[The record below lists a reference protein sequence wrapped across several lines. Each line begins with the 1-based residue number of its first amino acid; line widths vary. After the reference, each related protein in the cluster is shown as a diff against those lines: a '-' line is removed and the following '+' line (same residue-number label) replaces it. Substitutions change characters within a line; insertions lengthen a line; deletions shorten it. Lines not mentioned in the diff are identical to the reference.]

1 MRVGEESDSASGYPT
16 PMGGDT
22 VTAAAPVFTGGDA
35 APTGD
40 DPTGSHGVTG
50 AGEWIDSGPCP
61 PAFGRIVTPV
71 TSAGRGRAATLP
83 GEFVDFGDF
92 VQATLPGLLRY
103 GHALTGNPHDAADL
117 VQTVLEKIGSRWTY
131 VHEKTG
137 DPLAY
142 VRRSMANAHVSRW
155 RRTRR
160 ENLVADLPDT
170 SPHVPAD
177 PFEHEPL
184 WRALRT
190 LPPRQRAVMVL
201 RYYEGL
207 SEAEIAGVLGITQGT
222 VKSQASKAIA
232 SLRMKLKSVDGE
244 GEGSGAG

>member
-1 MRVGEESDSASGYPT
+1 
-16 PMGGDT
+16 MGGDT
-22 VTAAAPVFTGGDA
+22 VTAAAPVFTGQDTF
-35 APTGD
+35 TGED
-40 DPTGSHGVTG
+40 TVSAGTDPTVGHGGTG
-50 AGEWIDSGPCP
+50 AGERIVSGPCP
-61 PAFGRIVTPV
+61 PAFDRVATPV

-83 GEFVDFGDF
+83 GEFLDFGDF

-117 VQTVLEKIGSRWTY
+117 VQTVLEKMGSRWSY

-170 SPHVPAD
+170 SPHVPPD

-207 SEAEIAGVLGITQGT
+207 SEAEIAGALGVTQGT

-232 SLRMKLKSVDGE
+232 SLRTKLKSVDDG

>member
-1 MRVGEESDSASGYPT
+1 MRVREDGQAAGHPSPA
-16 PMGGDT
+16 GGDT
-22 VTAAAPVFTGGDA
+22 VTTAAPVFTGGK
-35 APTGD
+35 T
-40 DPTGSHGVTG
+40 SWVTR
-50 AGEWIDSGPCP
+50 EGP
-61 PAFGRIVTPV
+61 
-71 TSAGRGRAATLP
+71 GRAATLP
-83 GEFVDFGDF
+83 GEFADFGDF
-92 VQATLPGLLRY
+92 VEATLPGLLRY

-117 VQTVLEKIGSRWTY
+117 VQTVLEKIGSRWSY
-131 VHEKTG
+131 VQDKTG

-170 SPHVPAD
+170 RPHVQAD

-184 WRALRT
+184 WCALRT

-207 SEAEIAGVLGITQGT
+207 SESEIAGALGVTQGT

-232 SLRMKLKSVDGE
+232 SLRLKLTLADSE
-244 GEGSGAG
+244 GEGSEAG